1 MTNEISKII
10 DELIHE
16 DSRTAREIAEAAN
29 ISSQLLSSYRN
40 ARPFNCRSQPWQKLQ
55 AVLSV
60 LGYELEI
67 MKIHNPKQDALDKA
81 WENFEGAGAEL

>member
-10 DELIHE
+10 DELINE
-16 DSRTAREIAEAAN
+16 NPRTAREIAEAAN

-40 ARPFNCRSQPWQKLQ
+40 ARPFNYRSQPWQKLE

-60 LGYELEI
+60 LGYELEVV
-67 MKIHNPKQDALDKA
+67 KK
-81 WENFEGAGAEL
+81 

>member
-10 DELIHE
+10 DQIINE
-16 DSRTAREIAEAAN
+16 DPRPACQIAKAAN
-29 ISSQLLSSYRN
+29 ISSQLLSAYRN
-40 ARPFNCRSQPWQKLQ
+40 ARPFNHRSQPWQKLE

-67 MKIHNPKQDALDKA
+67 VKK
-81 WENFEGAGAEL
+81 

>member
-16 DSRTAREIAEAAN
+16 DLRPACQIAEEAN
-29 ISSQLLSSYRN
+29 ISAQLLSTYRN
-40 ARPFNCRSQPWQKLQ
+40 ARPFNYRSQPWQKLE

-60 LGYELEI
+60 LGYELEVV
-67 MKIHNPKQDALDKA
+67 KK
-81 WENFEGAGAEL
+81 